1 MLWGNN
7 KHKMK
12 TYEQMVGLFEQANN
26 HFLKNN
32 ESLFLSNVNERS
44 LCSALM
50 LCLNNQIASDP
61 SFKGYYTDVE
71 YNRNQGKIKTIIQTN
86 QGQKSKIITINCD
99 LILHSRGE
107 HPEQDNLIAI
117 EMKKST
123 QTRLDKEKDRDRLR
137 ALTLD
142 SFNNTWSYDGHTLPE
157 HVCRYVLGVYYEI
170 NLRKNT
176 ILIEYYCRGKLVDQ
190 YRLKRTAS
198 Y

>member
-1 MLWGNN
+1 
-7 KHKMK
+7 
-12 TYEQMVGLFEQANN
+12 MVELFEQANDN
-26 HFLKNN
+26 FLINN
-32 ESLFLSNVNERS
+32 DSLFLSNVNERS

-50 LCLNNQIASDP
+50 LCLNNQIVSEP

-86 QGQKSKIITINCD
+86 QGQKSKIVTINCD

-123 QTRLDKEKDRDRLR
+123 RSKEERNADRDRLK
-137 ALTLD
+137 ALTAD
-142 SFNNTWSYDGHTLPE
+142 SFDNIWSFDGQTLPE

-170 NLRKNT
+170 NIRQNT
-176 ILIEYYCRGKLVDQ
+176 ILIEYYRQGELINQ
-190 YRLKRTAS
+190 YQIKRTTKK
-198 Y
+198 

>member
-1 MLWGNN
+1 
-7 KHKMK
+7 MK
-12 TYEQMVGLFEQANN
+12 TFDEMVRLFEQANS

-32 ESLFLSNVNERS
+32 ESLFLSNVNERT

-50 LCLNNQIASDP
+50 LCLNNQIVSDP

-71 YNRNQGKIKTIIQTN
+71 YNRNQGKIKTIIQTS

-99 LILHSRGE
+99 LILHSRGK
-107 HPEQDNLIAI
+107 HLEQDNLIAI

-123 QTRLDKEKDRDRLR
+123 RTKSEKDADRDRLR

-142 SFNNTWSYDGHTLPE
+142 TFSNTWSFDGHTLPE

-170 NLRKNT
+170 NLRQKT
-176 ILIEYYCRGKLVDQ
+176 ILIEYYCQGKLISQ
-190 YRLKRTAS
+190 YQLKRTNNN
-198 Y
+198 